1 MPLQIPLITKQAPT
15 KGYYFFLSCKQYNL
29 QKFVLEI
36 FMSLCYNVC
45 VYRNNKDVTSLK
57 KRKTAVVVGI
67 IIALLLSVFALFSVS
82 AYSENDP
89 LITLSYLQDILFPAF
104 KDDIMT
110 QVNTAIEDLSQRGAE
125 YDDKAV
131 PAVSDEAEDAE
142 NVDGIDSN
150 SSADATYTLLELTKG
165 QTVMA
170 DSICEFIVRPG
181 SNVCAVSPFPSQGIA
196 DITNGIE
203 VLDGEKISINAYCLI
218 PRGSDGRGMTVI
230 SDKAY
235 IMIRGDYTIG

>member
-1 MPLQIPLITKQAPT
+1 M
-15 KGYYFFLSCKQYNL
+15 
-29 QKFVLEI
+29 
-36 FMSLCYNVC
+36 
-45 VYRNNKDVTSLK
+45 K

-67 IIALLLSVFALFSVS
+67 IIASLLSVFALFSVS

-104 KDDIMT
+104 KEDIMT
-110 QVNTAIEDLSQRGAE
+110 QVNTAIEASGHQITE
-125 YDDKAV
+125 SDDAV
-131 PAVSDEAEDAE
+131 PVVSDEAEDAKS
-142 NVDGIDSN
+142 VDGMEN
-150 SSADATYTLLELTKG
+150 ASSADATYTLLELTKG

-203 VLDGEKISINAYCLI
+203 VLNGEKISINAYCLI